1 MKNNNSKNHSPTVP
15 ISASPTAP
23 PSRSE
28 KCYPNSETS
37 KAKILLENTNKSGI
51 YKWTNLINGK
61 Q

>member
-1 MKNNNSKNHSPTVP
+1 MKNNNPKNHSPTVP
-15 ISASPTAP
+15 VKGSPSTPAP

-51 YKWTNLINGK
+51 YK
-61 Q
+61 